1 METYLT
7 IKPIGT
13 NRFQVIGKNINVT
26 GNSRQSMSTTFY
38 AETREELN
46 SKVEKLKVEYQ
57 LSKVTIGK
65 NNKGE
70 NILIIK

>member
-7 IKPIGT
+7 IKPIGN

-26 GNSRQSMSTTFY
+26 ENSRQSMSTTFY
-38 AETREELN
+38 AENREELDG
-46 SKVEKLKVEYQ
+46 KIEKLKVEYQ
-57 LSKVTIGK
+57 LNKVTIGK

-70 NILIIK
+70 NILVIK